1 MALLAVA
8 AGQGTQAKGEV
19 EPTAGLYVP
28 LPQGVHAAAPGAA
41 AYAPALHAAQVAPD
55 VAPMAALALPKPQG
69 VQEAVPLNPEKVP
82 AGQAL
87 HTLAPSAENF
97 PGAQGAQAAA
107 EEAPVTA
114 DAVPAGHRLHVGS
127 PKPAW
132 YSPGGHGAHVPF
144 GKTKFPASQLVHVVE
159 PATLKEPGA
168 QHAPAPAVSANSPAP
183 QEGHATPPVIPE
195 NLPKGHKLQLEA
207 PAAPAT
213 EPIGHAKPV

>member
-1 MALLAVA
+1 M
-8 AGQGTQAKGEV
+8 
-19 EPTAGLYVP
+19 P

-41 AYAPALHAAQVAPD
+41 AYAPALHAAQVASD
-55 VAPMAALALPKPQG
+55 EAPMAALALPKPQG
-69 VQEAVPLNPEKVP
+69 VQKAVPLDPEKVP

-107 EEAPVTA
+107 EEAPVMA
-114 DAVPAGHRLHVGS
+114 DAVPAGHRLHAGS

-183 QEGHATPPVIPE
+183 QGAHATPPVIPE

>member
-1 MALLAVA
+1 M
-8 AGQGTQAKGEV
+8 
-19 EPTAGLYVP
+19 
-28 LPQGVHAAAPGAA
+28 
-41 AYAPALHAAQVAPD
+41 
-55 VAPMAALALPKPQG
+55 
-69 VQEAVPLNPEKVP
+69 
-82 AGQAL
+82 
-87 HTLAPSAENF
+87 ENF

-114 DAVPAGHRLHVGS
+114 DAVPAGHRLHVES

-195 NLPKGHKLQLEA
+195 NLPEGHKLQLEA